1 MHTIW
6 ISMCVS
12 VCVSLCEC
20 YCLYVYVCV
29 CVLVCLCVHQLC
41 IFGSEV
47 CVSMNV
53 RTRNERCENLMC
65 VFQGRPPNEPYPTFV
80 TNLRPDETI
89 LMSFKLNEL
98 L

>member
-1 MHTIW
+1 
-6 ISMCVS
+6 MCVS
-12 VCVSLCEC
+12 VCVSLCVC
-20 YCLYVYVCV
+20 VLVCV
-29 CVLVCLCVHQLC
+29 CVSVSVCLCVHQLC

-80 TNLRPDETI
+80 TNLRPVETI
-89 LMSFKLNEL
+89 LMLFKLNEL